1 MFLEASAKTS
11 YNVEE
16 SFLETSRIIYENI
29 SRGVYDLSNEKSGIR
44 VGNDASV
51 LTDERGGKLKPG
63 GGKGGGKK
71 KESCC

>member
-51 LTDERGGKLKPG
+51 LTDDRGKLKPVGPG
-63 GGKGGGKK
+63 GQKK
-71 KESCC
+71 KGSCC